1 MNALSFLI
9 DIFHLIVIMSL
20 ESLKGMKYRVMLI
33 NISLAVM
40 ANTVSVFLSWYNFF
54 HFNITAGQQAL
65 KILTNMVVASANFL
79 GYVVFLVASIQKYLA
94 ICRPISYQSSSFVK
108 HLPVTFELEWTHVVL
123 VDVFLS
129 LMEMLLPFQ
138 QSGAEEFYIAQM
150 LVLSIPPNLLTD
162 ILLFNVF
169 RQPISVLLWHVM
181 DIWALQVICCT
192 SQAWH
197 QLHSVR
203 RPQNLI
209 SSRQA
214 PLCKGLYSFSWMSWC
229 CAHNFLHALSSSWL

>member
-169 RQPISVLLWHVM
+169 RQPISVLL
-181 DIWALQVICCT
+181 
-192 SQAWH
+192 
-197 QLHSVR
+197 
-203 RPQNLI
+203 
-209 SSRQA
+209 
-214 PLCKGLYSFSWMSWC
+214 
-229 CAHNFLHALSSSWL
+229 